1 MRDAAARAAVPR
13 NPGSRSRP
21 SPPPGS
27 LAAAPTRPTSHV
39 AARHFVWRGRRGCL
53 ITRGGRSMR
62 TGGGVSL
69 PGRRPLPAIHT
80 LCSASRAS
88 TRRRLRVP
96 ARSAA
101 RAGAP
106 PSPPRDPAPGPG
118 DPRTDRPERSFSE
131 RKGCCISRVPGTPS
145 RASPLRL
152 CRRKGKS
159 CPEADPEVRRMID
172 GWSRGTGRRLNGR
185 GAARTPVDS
194 NVGLEPGLGAPEKLL
209 ERSGPV
215 SSR

>member
-1 MRDAAARAAVPR
+1 MSGGARSVRDAAARAAVPR

-106 PSPPRDPAPGPG
+106 PPRHVTRRRGPETPAPTALSALLANGRVAAFRACPGRHRGPH
-118 DPRTDRPERSFSE
+118 
-131 RKGCCISRVPGTPS
+131 PS
-145 RASPLRL
+145 VSAGE
-152 CRRKGKS
+152 KGK
-159 CPEADPEVRRMID
+159 
-172 GWSRGTGRRLNGR
+172 
-185 GAARTPVDS
+185 AARRPTLRC
-194 NVGLEPGLGAPEKLL
+194 GG
-209 ERSGPV
+209 
-215 SSR
+215 